1 MAAFSA
7 SVEEEEPEEEEE
19 EPGLKTRS
27 EATLAAVLMGHS
39 LAASEATETAV
50 APGEVDAT
58 DSYSL
63 PERKYW
69 EENQQ

>member
-7 SVEEEEPEEEEE
+7 SVEEEEPEEEE

-27 EATLAAVLMGHS
+27 EATLAAVLMGQS

-58 DSYSL
+58 DSYSA